1 VVQISPTRAAQ
12 PAPRPTRADLTR
24 RRILEAASRVFRRQ
38 GLAGTGM
45 RDIAAEL
52 GMHVGNLYYYF
63 EDRRD
68 LLAFCQETTLGRLLE
83 LATRVERADADA
95 DAKLR
100 LLIEGH
106 VVELNEEVPGSLAH
120 LEFEAIDD
128 ARRPAIL
135 SRREDYEDC
144 WRRVIEEGIA
154 SRVFRRV
161 DASTAARALLGAVN
175 WTVKWYR
182 PGGEHTA
189 REIGQQFAD
198 VLVGGLLRARTDD
211 ARSGRPGASPSR
223 RGGAPRSEQRAT
235 TARPPR
241 RGESDVAA
249 KPKARR

>member
-1 VVQISPTRAAQ
+1 
-12 PAPRPTRADLTR
+12 
-24 RRILEAASRVFRRQ
+24 
-38 GLAGTGM
+38 M

-52 GMHVGNLYYYF
+52 DMHVGNLYYYF

-68 LLAFCQETTLGRLLE
+68 LLAFCQETTLDRLLE

-135 SRREDYEDC
+135 ARREDYEDC

-161 DASTAARALLGAVN
+161 DAGAAARALLGAVN
-175 WTVKWYR
+175 WTVKWFR
-182 PGGEHTA
+182 PDGGQTA
-189 REIGQQFAD
+189 REIGDQFAD
-198 VLVGGLLRARTDD
+198 VLVGGLLRNGAGQARAED
-211 ARSGRPGASPSR
+211 RKKGASR
-223 RGGAPRSEQRAT
+223 RGASGPTRT
-235 TARPPR
+235 TK
-241 RGESDVAA
+241 RGT
-249 KPKARR
+249 R